1 MLLPALNATVVLTS
15 QYLEGATV
23 TPVIVPAV
31 RHQPVRCAPLLPPA
45 QQSDSVT
52 SQWLPRHVLINS
64 RLVVGEVL
72 EHGEGSLGR
81 SIGHQLHLDSLDIPP
96 DGVALLTIGLVLLIG
111 DLVLGVVTGS
121 VTLGCAGAL
130 LTMIMMIVQISLVLP
145 HTAFSNH

>member
-1 MLLPALNATVVLTS
+1 M
-15 QYLEGATV
+15 
-23 TPVIVPAV
+23 
-31 RHQPVRCAPLLPPA
+31 
-45 QQSDSVT
+45 T
-52 SQWLPRHVLINS
+52 SQWLPSHVLIHS

-72 EHGEGSLGR
+72 EHGEGSLSR

-130 LTMIMMIVQISLVLP
+130 LTRHSRTIDMVLTGLDDVWLTSLVAPILSP
-145 HTAFSNH
+145 